1 MAFDSML
8 LRPLM
13 MLALPLILYILPF
26 KTGYK
31 GLMFLAFLLW
41 VTGGVILSWRGLG
54 FIETVNPP
62 QMTLLIGVGVAL
74 VIGMLKGKLL
84 LNKSSLRN
92 IQRLQTMPMPQ
103 KLIQVYP
110 LRSWILIGLMVGISL
125 SLTLFGIDLFWRGL
139 INLGI
144 GMALIS
150 SGTTYLR
157 YMNTAPAALP
167 PSEA

>member
-1 MAFDSML
+1 MAFSAML
-8 LRPLM
+8 MRPLM
-13 MLALPLILYILPF
+13 MLALPAILAILPV
-26 KTGYK
+26 KAGYK
-31 GLMFLAFLLW
+31 GLMFLAFVLW

-54 FIETVNPP
+54 FIETVDPP
-62 QMTLLIGVGVAL
+62 QTTLLIGVGAAL
-74 VIGMLKGKLL
+74 IIGMLKGKLI

-125 SLTLFGIDLFWRGL
+125 SLTLFGLDLFWRGL

-144 GMALIS
+144 GMALIA

-157 YMNTAPAALP
+157 YMNTGPVAPPTA
-167 PSEA
+167 EA